1 MSPQKSLYSVPPLGL
16 LCRKKDLIR
25 VCFSF
30 SRTIKFKPF
39 IISLSKLKPFPIK

>member
-1 MSPQKSLYSVPPLGL
+1 MSQKIFIYSVPPLGL